1 VRFYRSDARR
11 RKAFHDNRRM
21 FARLSAFVIWSLV
34 AATGVF
40 WLLRLSA
47 SPPPVPPYATAVG
60 NAVAVRGDLSRLFGA
75 PQRAPS
81 LAQATPEAPSR
92 FKLVG
97 VMAPRSGSAQTEVGH
112 GLALIAVDGKPA
124 KPYAVGAR
132 LDSDLVL
139 QSVGLRT
146 ASLGPAQGARSV
158 LLELP
163 ALVPAHSGVL
173 PPVGAAPAPGATAP
187 VPAAPTSRMQAAI
200 QAAQAAQAQAAQT
213 GQGGA
218 MPGAAATAPPT
229 VGAPQPPIAP
239 LPAAVPQ
246 ATPVPAPN
254 LPTPGALP
262 AQ

>member
-40 WLLRLSA
+40 WVLRLSA
-47 SPPPVPPYATAVG
+47 SPPAVPPYAVAVG

-81 LAQATPEAPSR
+81 VAQAMPEAPSR
-92 FKLVG
+92 FKLIG
-97 VMAPRSGSAQTEVGH
+97 VMAPGPKTAQAEVGQ

-124 KPYAVGAR
+124 KPFAVGAS
-132 LDSDLVL
+132 LDSNLVL

-146 ASLGPAQGARSV
+146 ASIGPAQGTRSV

-163 ALVPAHSGVL
+163 ALPPPATGTPGVAAT
-173 PPVGAAPAPGATAP
+173 GASNKMQSAIQAT
-187 VPAAPTSRMQAAI
+187 
-200 QAAQAAQAQAAQT
+200 QAAQAAAQSAQGGQV
-213 GQGGA
+213 GQGGS
-218 MPGAAATAPPT
+218 AAT
-229 VGAPQPPIAP
+229 GQC
-239 LPAAVPQ
+239 AVPGTCPSPSVFLGGAQ
-246 ATPVPAPN
+246 PNPVPAPN
-254 LPTPGALP
+254 LPTPGGLP
-262 AQ
+262 SQ